1 MSQSPA
7 VLDEDRMRRLT
18 SELVAAIRR
27 EVPWY
32 DGDTHDPGVM
42 LVDLLAFVGDL
53 LSQYE
58 ERLVDDAY
66 LGTSGRARIAITVG
80 GLPWREVASLQD
92 AGPDD
97 AVYVVSRQDD
107 GSATVGFGDGRHGRR
122 PPRGARVSAAYRQGA
137 GSGHAAASVLWPP
150 DPPLALEAHAVDH
163 RVRFA
168 PVRRSWLAC
177 LVSLFSSG
185 SRRDRD

>member
-53 LSQYE
+53 LSLYE

-66 LGTSGRARIAITVG
+66 LGTSGRVRIAITVG

-107 GSATVGFGDGRHGRR
+107 GSATVGFGDGR
-122 PPRGARVSAAYRQGA
+122 
-137 GSGHAAASVLWPP
+137 
-150 DPPLALEAHAVDH
+150 
-163 RVRFA
+163 
-168 PVRRSWLAC
+168 
-177 LVSLFSSG
+177 
-185 SRRDRD
+185 